1 MKIGQLVPENDLA
14 WLLLMTLKDI
24 VELIVSPVH
33 TDETISYLESKIVE
47 HRQRFHELFPGV
59 KLLPKHHYLEHYPHL
74 IRCFGPLVTLWM
86 MRFEA
91 KHSFFKQIV
100 KHTSC
105 FKNLPLTLASKHQLM
120 IAFHLCSPSYGKS
133 SIDVPHVSTLPV
145 DVLKEEVA
153 QAIRLKYPNTSEVQ
167 LTKKAS
173 SSAVAYSEGMIVAHG
188 STSGLPEFAEIIE
201 MCVINQELL
210 LIVSSVWMVH

>member
-1 MKIGQLVPENDLA
+1 MPENDPA
-14 WLLLMTLKDI
+14 RLLLMTLKDI
-24 VELIVSPVH
+24 IELIVSPVH

-47 HRQRFHELFPGV
+47 HRQRFHKLFPGV
-59 KLLPKHHYLEHYPHL
+59 RLLPKHYPHL
-74 IRCFGPLVTLWM
+74 IRCFGPLVTLWT

-105 FKNLPLTLASKHQLM
+105 FKNLPLTLASKHQFM

-145 DVLKEEVA
+145 DVLEEEMA
-153 QAIRLKYPNTSEVQ
+153 QAIRLKYPNISEVQ
-167 LTKKAS
+167 LAERAS
-173 SSAVAYSEGMIVAHG
+173 SSGIAYKEGMIVVHG
-188 STSGLPEFAEIIE
+188 STSGLPELAEIIQ
-201 MCVINQELL
+201 M
-210 LIVSSVWMVH
+210 